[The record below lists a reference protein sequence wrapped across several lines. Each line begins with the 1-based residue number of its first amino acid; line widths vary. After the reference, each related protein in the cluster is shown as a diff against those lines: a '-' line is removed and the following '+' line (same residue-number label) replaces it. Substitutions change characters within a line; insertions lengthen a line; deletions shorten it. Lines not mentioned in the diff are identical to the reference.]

1 MRGRTPITRQATLN
15 GKHFRSTWLVFHFS
29 VVSPHPS
36 RAAPGPP
43 SPQGKAASRR
53 GSLTFP
59 WGKVPP
65 QRRKRGG
72 TGLILGPAPHPS
84 GLRPATLSQE
94 RVFPLIRPGLR
105 PVHLPRGGR
114 LPPAPLPSPG
124 GRYRRSGGR
133 GAVPGRFWVRPH
145 TRQGYALPPSPRS
158 GFFPSSV
165 PGCTRSTFP
174 VGEGFLRRGCS
185 LPSLWLFKQFFRLPP
200 LRIPYCVV
208 K

>member
-15 GKHFRSTWLVFHFS
+15 GKHFRSTWLVFNFS

-43 SPQGKAASRR
+43 SPQGKASSRR

-94 RVFPLIRPGLR
+94 RVFPPSRPGLR
-105 PVHLPRGGR
+105 PVHLPRRER
-114 LPPAPLPSPG
+114 LPPAGACPYLPLG
-124 GRYRRSGGR
+124 EGAAAAAEEGRYWVGSGSR
-133 GAVPGRFWVRPH
+133 PTPVR
-145 TRQGYALPPSPRS
+145 ASPCH
-158 GFFPSSV
+158 PLL
-165 PGCTRSTFP
+165 
-174 VGEGFLRRGCS
+174 GEGFSPHPSRLTACHLPRRGRRPPGGGVS
-185 LPSLWLFKQFFRLPP
+185 LPSLWLFKHFFRLPP
-200 LRIPYCVV
+200 LRIP
-208 K
+208 